1 MASNPGS
8 NQTTDKTDNEDDGL
22 SSRFQT
28 TVCLQE
34 WWLIKA
40 EDDFQKKRLAIAGF
54 TSREQRAVRVFSSAP
69 IAKRYDTFTVETVDG
84 ICVIIKGFIN
94 KQRTTDN
101 GFPSEVF
108 SHFVFGFPSYWE
120 QYAAKFL
127 EQDSFSGLKN
137 STPTSAHFSKSESP
151 NKCEHT
157 IYGDRKEAEVSED
170 LFHKVSANI
179 EIGAL
184 KVSNADGRIDQVN
197 ITTTSVRRSNRLHND
212 ELNDGCVKDGLHQ
225 TSYVKREHKFRNRKT
240 QGSVQNVLTS
250 QSEGKKSHI
259 KDSNIAAGEGETYS
273 KDRSS
278 SRKKPKRKLSFDT
291 HVTPRKLEAQVNIS
305 VVSPESS
312 SFKRSRS
319 GRLLLPTL
327 EFWRNQMPI
336 YDADHKLIGIQEA
349 ERPRGLS
356 PHKLLIEGEWIQAS

>member
-8 NQTTDKTDNEDDGL
+8 NQATDKTDNEDDGL

-84 ICVIIKGFIN
+84 ICV
-94 KQRTTDN
+94 
-101 GFPSEVF
+101 F

-127 EQDSFSGLKN
+127 EQDSFSGLKT

-184 KVSNADGRIDQVN
+184 KVSNADDRIDQVN

-259 KDSNIAAGEGETYS
+259 KDLNIAAGEGETYS
-273 KDRSS
+273 KERSS
-278 SRKKPKRKLSFDT
+278 SRKKPKTKLSFDT

-336 YDADHKLIGIQEA
+336 YDAYSLMQIPVLLAKKNFMIINLLEYRKPNDLEGVD
-349 ERPRGLS
+349 PS
-356 PHKLLIEGEWIQAS
+356 LIEGEDNRG